1 MILLTGFEP
10 FGGETINPS
19 WTAAEA
25 ASSILRAEG
34 HAVVAVELPCVF
46 GESITALEAA
56 LQRYRPKLVI
66 CVGQAGG
73 RARISLERVAIN
85 CDDARIPDNA
95 GNRPVDEDV
104 IPGGPAAYFSSLPVK
119 AALEALRA
127 AGIPAEVSQS
137 AGTYVCNHIFYAL
150 MHALNSGTVNVG
162 TVSSGSL
169 NSGPPA
175 TRGGFIHVPY
185 ETHQVPRG
193 SGAPS
198 LPAAV
203 MAEAL
208 AVVVRTA
215 LATTADIK
223 LAAGTVH

>member
-10 FGGETINPS
+10 FGGETTNPS

-25 ASSILRAEG
+25 ASSLLRAEG
-34 HAVVAVELPCVF
+34 HAVAAVELPCVF
-46 GESITALEAA
+46 GESVVALEAA
-56 LQRYRPKLVI
+56 LAAHRPDLVV

-95 GNRPVDEDV
+95 GNRPIDEEV
-104 IPGGPAAYFSSLPVK
+104 IQDGPAAYFSTLPLK
-119 AALEALRA
+119 AGLAALRA

-137 AGTYVCNHIFYAL
+137 AGTYVCNHVFYAL
-150 MHALNSGTVNVG
+150 MHAMTTRAGT
-162 TVSSGSL
+162 
-169 NSGPPA
+169 PA

-185 ETHQVPRG
+185 ETRQVPRG
-193 SGAPS
+193 IGTPS

-215 LATTADIK
+215 LSTTADIK
-223 LAAGTVH
+223 LAAGSVH

>member
-1 MILLTGFEP
+1 MSLLTGFEP
-10 FGGETINPS
+10 CGGQTTNPS
-19 WTAAEA
+19 WTAAAA
-25 ASSILRAEG
+25 ASEILRAEG
-34 HAVVAVELPCVF
+34 HPVAALVLPCVF
-46 GESITALEAA
+46 GQSVTVLEDAL
-56 LQRYRPKLVI
+56 RRHSPGLVI

-73 RARISLERVAIN
+73 RPRISLERVAIN

-95 GNRPVDEDV
+95 GNRPVDEEV
-104 IPGGPAAYFSSLPVK
+104 VPGGPAAYFSSLPVK
-119 AALEALRA
+119 AALGALRA

-150 MHALNSGTVNVG
+150 MH
-162 TVSSGSL
+162 SL
-169 NSGPPA
+169 NTGVGASA

-185 ETHQVPRG
+185 ETRQVPKG
-193 SGAPS
+193 GGTPS

-215 LATTADIK
+215 LATTADVK
-223 LAAGTVH
+223 LSAGTVH